1 MYIRRKVFSL
11 LQDEYGEE
19 RYFSTTDIELQ
30 DDERMF
36 SWLDEAGNLHY
47 ESGKIVGKEQLEK
60 AEDLF
65 GDKKGPKKYKSG
77 TPGGKQ
83 PDMTRKALTDEERK
97 ALKKKVGKRTAEMKN
112 WNKSDSYKQ
121 SKYEA
126 SKGNVSLKERLSETR
141 DLKNKLEKSKALN
154 KGLMIGLGAAGAA
167 GAGYG
172 IYRAVK
178 AKKAKKEQEEAEK

>member
-30 DDERMF
+30 DERMF
-36 SWLDEAGNLHY
+36 SWMDEAGNLHY
-47 ESGKIVGKEQLEK
+47 ESGKIVGKEALEK

-65 GDKKGPKKYKSG
+65 DGKKAPKKYRTG

-83 PDMTRKALTDEERK
+83 ADTTRKALSKEEMK
-97 ALKKKVGKRTAEMKN
+97 ELKKKVGKRTDSMKN
-112 WNKSDSYKQ
+112 WNKTESYK
-121 SKYEA
+121 SKKYEA
-126 SKGNVSLKERLSETR
+126 SKGNVELKERLSETR

-154 KGLMIGLGAAGAA
+154 KGLLIGLGAAGAGA
-167 GAGYG
+167 AGYG
-172 IYRAVK
+172 VYKAVK
-178 AKKAKKEQEEAEK
+178 AKKAKKEEEAEK